1 MLDEEGNEVKMIYY
15 DFEKDK
21 KSSGVFL
28 HNLVEIEEKTSMN
41 EVDPSEQRSEKTPRS
56 KKLRNLTDHLTGQD
70 ALVAARSNQQQ
81 HLGRASKT
89 STMETCR
96 TDKSERSR
104 FSYVEPKLD
113 AHNIG
118 HGKSSQANESQE
130 SIVVQYHKLP
140 KKPEPSKHEPKP
152 VKPHKKERKAKKTG
166 RSKSRSKKTGAAST
180 NNFDQLNNEEFNKLE
195 EQVKFKFP
203 ELFVSLHIFLF
214 LLVFCVCIWFD

>member
-28 HNLVEIEEKTSMN
+28 HNLVEIEEK
-41 EVDPSEQRSEKTPRS
+41 SEKTPRS

-70 ALVAARSNQQQ
+70 ALVSARSNQQQQ

-89 STMETCR
+89 SMMESSR

-104 FSYVEPKLD
+104 FNNYVEPKPD

-152 VKPHKKERKAKKTG
+152 VKSRKKEKKAKKTG
-166 RSKSRSKKTGAAST
+166 RSKSRCQKTGAAST
-180 NNFDQLNNEEFNKLE
+180 NTFDQLNSDEFNKLE
-195 EQVKFKFP
+195 EQVKYKFP
-203 ELFVSLHIFLF
+203 ELFVSP
-214 LLVFCVCIWFD
+214 LVFVCVCVCIWLGYRIDNNKTWLPY